1 MCCVVWWGAGALQLM
16 QMQEDM
22 KKQIEA
28 GELGEQTI
36 EQFKE
41 SKQQMMLDNLW
52 KLNVADIENTLTHV
66 CEKVLTVNLWCS
78 FYPTVVT

>member
-1 MCCVVWWGAGALQLM
+1 M

-36 EQFKE
+36 EQFME
-41 SKQQMMLDNLW
+41 SKQQMLLDNLW

-66 CEKVLTVNLWCS
+66 CEKVLTVNL
-78 FYPTVVT
+78 

>member
-1 MCCVVWWGAGALQLM
+1 M

-28 GELGEQTI
+28 GDIGEQTI
-36 EQFKE
+36 EQFME
-41 SKQQMMLDNLW
+41 SKQQMMLDHLW

-66 CEKVLTVNLWCS
+66 CEKVFTVNL
-78 FYPTVVT
+78 

>member
-1 MCCVVWWGAGALQLM
+1 
-16 QMQEDM
+16 
-22 KKQIEA
+22 
-28 GELGEQTI
+28 
-36 EQFKE
+36 
-41 SKQQMMLDNLW
+41 MMLDNLW